1 MKKFCKNSYN
11 KIRTCLISRAC
22 PNRAALGGE
31 TISSVVSCGR
41 LPGVLDFAL
50 SIASTCDNNPIS
62 QSSAHKFYC
71 QTREP

>member
-11 KIRTCLISRAC
+11 KIRTYLISRAC

-31 TISSVVSCGR
+31 TISPVASCGR

-50 SIASTCDNNPIS
+50 SIASTCDNNPIPKL
-62 QSSAHKFYC
+62 SS
-71 QTREP
+71 